1 MIKQFNL
8 HNAFL
13 PLNLQFFAAE
23 GETETPEANPD
34 GQQSAETQ
42 VESSDSAD
50 KQQEKMLTQA
60 EFEEALKKRLER
72 ERKKFA
78 DYDELKA
85 KADEYAA
92 ELEAKRQAEL
102 TETERAQELAKQFE
116 EEKNALTAQL
126 EALRKQSEQERIRN
140 EFTKVASSANIE
152 YIDDAIALAD
162 LSAVSIDE
170 DGKVV
175 GIDDVVNALVENKP
189 FLVAKKQK
197 QPIGT
202 ATNGGT
208 GGQSEKAAEQLLAE
222 AAEKARTSGTLAD
235 KVAYAQL
242 KKQLG
247 K

>member
-1 MIKQFNL
+1 MIKYL
-8 HNAFL
+8 NAFL

-23 GETETPEANPD
+23 GEQEASETNPD
-34 GQQSAETQ
+34 GQSSAETP
-42 VESSDSAD
+42 VESSDTSTQNEKTFTQSELDEIIAD
-50 KQQEKMLTQA
+50 R
-60 EFEEALKKRLER
+60 LKRAT
-72 ERKKFA
+72 KKFA

-102 TETERAQELAKQFE
+102 SETERAQEIAKQFE
-116 EEKNALTAQL
+116 EEKNELTAQL

-175 GIDDVVNALVENKP
+175 GMDDVVKALVENKP

-197 QPIGT
+197 QPIGA
-202 ATNGGT
+202 ATNGG
-208 GGQSEKAAEQLLAE
+208 GQQYHDKPAEQILEELRN
-222 AAEKARTSGTLAD
+222 KARKSGRIED
-235 KVAYAQL
+235 RVAYDKAR
-242 KKQLG
+242 KQYG

>member
-1 MIKQFNL
+1 MTKQFNL

-23 GETETPEANPD
+23 GETETPETNPD

-50 KQQEKMLTQA
+50 KPQEKMLTQA

-72 ERKKFA
+72 ERKKF
-78 DYDELKA
+78 DGFDDMKA
-85 KADEYAA
+85 KLAQYESQ
-92 ELEAKRQAEL
+92 EEERRKAEL
-102 TETERAQELAKQFE
+102 TETERAQEIAKQFE

-126 EALRKQSEQERIRN
+126 EALRKQSEQERIHN

-175 GIDDVVNALVENKP
+175 GIDDVVKALVENKP

-208 GGQSEKAAEQLLAE
+208 GGQSDKTAEQLLAE
-222 AAEKARTSGTLAD
+222 AAEKAKSGTTKD
-235 KVAYAQL
+235 RVAYAQL